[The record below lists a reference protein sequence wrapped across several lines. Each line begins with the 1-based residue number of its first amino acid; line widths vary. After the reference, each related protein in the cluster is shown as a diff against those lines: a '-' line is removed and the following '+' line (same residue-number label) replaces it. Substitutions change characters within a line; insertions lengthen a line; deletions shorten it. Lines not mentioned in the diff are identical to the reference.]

1 MDNCVMPTAF
11 VLINTELGREGDVLR
26 ELRSMSNIKE
36 AHFVYGPH
44 DIIARIEAEN
54 IPKLKEIVFSRIRR
68 LTDVTGA
75 FLHLDRCQGD
85 L

>member
-1 MDNCVMPTAF
+1 MATGF
-11 VLINTELGREGDVLR
+11 VLINIELGEERKILR
-26 ELRSMSNIKE
+26 ELRAMSNIKE

-44 DIIARIEAEN
+44 DIIARIEADN
-54 IPKLKEIVFSRIRR
+54 IPKLKDVVSSKIRR

-75 FLHLDRCQGD
+75 FLHLDRCEWD